1 MNISKKN
8 IFVYNAIILVAVSLI
23 MRTVGIYFNV
33 YISNKVGAEAMGV
46 HSLIC
51 GVYNFSITL
60 ATSGINLAVTRLISE
75 AQGKNRPDLRKKIM
89 STCLTYALI
98 FGGVAAGLLFSMSEI
113 ISYRWLDD
121 ARCITPLRILALSL
135 PCIAC
140 TSAING
146 YFTAI
151 RNVVKN
157 AFTVF
162 FEQTIRISLT
172 VVLLTTVLP
181 SGIEYACIALAL
193 GSLAAEICSL
203 IILALLYIFQKKQ
216 RVTTTLSCA
225 PPLIT
230 KSLLNIALPVA
241 FSAYIRSGLL
251 TLEHAL
257 IPLGLKKYGMDTATS
272 LSLYGTLQSMALPV
286 VLFPAV
292 FITSFAGLL
301 IPEISESRSAG
312 DITRVKNIQRK
323 TLRLTL
329 LFAIGVSGIMLC
341 FAKEL
346 GSALYPNIPESARF
360 IALLAPLIPIMYL
373 DSMTDVMLKGM
384 GQQFYSMLVNIGDA
398 LLSVILVGFLLPRYG
413 IYSYIV
419 IIYICELINATLSVS
434 RLMYVSKIK
443 LNIRDWILKP
453 LAAVIGS
460 VSILRLMLKAVSTD
474 FTIITL
480 IYAIILCII
489 VYIILL
495 WGLYSVEKKDF
506 IKIKQLLTS
515 TAQ

>member
-1 MNISKKN
+1 MNISKRN
-8 IFVYNAIILVAVSLI
+8 IFVYNAFILIAVSLI

-51 GVYNFSITL
+51 GVYNFGITL

-89 STCLTYALI
+89 RTCLVYSLG
-98 FGGVAAGLLFSMSEI
+98 FGLLAAFILFSMSEF

-121 ARCITPLRILALSL
+121 ARCIIPLRILALSL

-140 TSAING
+140 TSALNG

-151 RNVVKN
+151 RHVIKN

-162 FEQTIRISLT
+162 FEQAVRISLT
-172 VVLLTTVLP
+172 VVLLTSVFP
-181 SGIEYACIALAL
+181 SEIKYACISLAL
-193 GSLAAEICSL
+193 GSLAAELCSL
-203 IILALLYIFQKKQ
+203 AIMSSLYIFSKKTKSF
-216 RVTTTLSCA
+216 TTTNSA
-225 PPLIT
+225 TPPIT
-230 KSLLNIALPVA
+230 SSLLSIALPVA
-241 FSAYIRSGLL
+241 FSSYVRSGLL

-257 IPLGLKKYGMDTATS
+257 IPTGLKKYGMDTATS

-301 IPEISESRSAG
+301 IPEISESRAAN
-312 DITRVKNIQRK
+312 DYIKVQNIQRK

-341 FAKEL
+341 FSKEL
-346 GSALYPNIPESARF
+346 GTALYPNISEAGRF
-360 IALLAPLIPIMYL
+360 IALLSPLIPIMYL

-384 GQQFYSMLVNIGDA
+384 GQQFYSMLVNIADA
-398 LLSVILVGFLLPRYG
+398 FLSVILVGILLPRYG
-413 IYSYIV
+413 IYSYIA
-419 IIYICELINATLSVS
+419 IIYICEFMNAALSVS
-434 RLMYVSKIK
+434 RLLYIGKIK
-443 LNIRDWILKP
+443 LNIFGWILKP
-453 LAAVIGS
+453 IAAISGAI
-460 VSILRLMLKAVSTD
+460 SIVRLIFKGLNAY
-474 FTIITL
+474 FTTFSL
-480 IYAIILCII
+480 IHAIILCVVI
-489 VYIILL
+489 YIILL
-495 WGLYSVEKKDF
+495 LGLYSIEKKDF
-506 IKIKQLLTS
+506 IKIKRILNS
-515 TAQ
+515 TT